1 MKYETELP
9 IDGNTQLSTIIQFQL
24 RNTELSHLFKK
35 KKKVRATTGM
45 KIQNRED
52 GWNGREKGITEE
64 CIECI
69 NLESIDDFK
78 RNNGGLEP
86 TLVYFQFN
94 DSLSIIPWPAR
105 CRIRIANYRLT
116 GIGVD

>member
-1 MKYETELP
+1 MVTRNYRQLFNFNFETLSCP
-9 IDGNTQLSTIIQFQL
+9 IYL
-24 RNTELSHLFKK
+24 KK